1 MAEPNCYS
9 LAAEIGALLRH
20 SRHLLT
26 TVESCTGGGVAA
38 AVTAIAGSSEWFD
51 RGFVTYSND
60 AKCEMVGV
68 SAETISR
75 FGAVSE
81 QTALAMATGGLRH
94 SNATIS
100 IALTGIAGP
109 DGGSQE
115 KPVGTVWFAWA
126 LRTGPSHCETR
137 HFRGN
142 RSAVRD
148 QSICHA
154 LAGVRELPNLTSE
167 SIERG

>member
-1 MAEPNCYS
+1 MTEPNWHS
-9 LAAEIGALLRH
+9 LAAEMGAVLRAG
-20 SRHLLT
+20 RHVLT

-38 AVTAIAGSSEWFD
+38 AVTAVAGSSEWFD

-68 SAETISR
+68 STDTILR

-109 DGGSQE
+109 AGGSHD
-115 KPVGTVWFAWA
+115 KPVGTVCFAWV
-126 LRTGPSHCETR
+126 LRAGPSRCQTCYFHGDRTAI
-137 HFRGN
+137 RGE
-142 RSAVRD
+142 
-148 QSICHA
+148 SIRHA
-154 LAGVRELPNLTSE
+154 LAGVRDLASRGCE
-167 SIERG
+167 SSDRN